1 MKNLGI
7 AILSYLIC
15 AAASVTTY
23 AQGAVIFANYV
34 GTSNPNAPV
43 YESDGVTPC
52 VGPQFMAEL
61 FAGPSASSLASIAMM
76 GFAGPSQ
83 AGYFLAGPKTIN
95 TVAPGAT
102 AWIQVDVWNTAHGA
116 SFAQAQASGLPD
128 SWWQSAVFTV
138 QPTAPPTIPAPLTG
152 LGQSPV
158 FLNSVPEPSIFA
170 FAALG
175 MALVAVRSRTH

>member
-1 MKNLGI
+1 MNCLLKRLLFVVYGFI
-7 AILSYLIC
+7 
-15 AAASVTTY
+15 SVTVH

-34 GTSNPNAPV
+34 GTGNPNAPV
-43 YESDGVTPC
+43 YESDGITPC

-61 FAGPSASSLASIAMM
+61 FAGPSASSLASIAMV
-76 GFAGPSQ
+76 GFAGASQ
-83 AGYFLAGPKTIN
+83 AGYFLAGVQTIN

-138 QPTAPPTIPAPLTG
+138 QPTLPPTIPAPLTG

-170 FAALG
+170 FAVLG
-175 MALVAVRSRTH
+175 MALFAVRSRTH